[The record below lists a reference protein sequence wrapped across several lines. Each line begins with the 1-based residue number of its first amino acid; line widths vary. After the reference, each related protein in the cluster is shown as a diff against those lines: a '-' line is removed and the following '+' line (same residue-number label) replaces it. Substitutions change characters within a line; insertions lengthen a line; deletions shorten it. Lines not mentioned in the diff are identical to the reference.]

1 MTVLGVSVWRFVV
14 GVIGAELAPVLVL
27 VAAMFVVGTAA
38 GARPSQETAERYG
51 AWIGPIF
58 GAIATGVIAYPLAR
72 HSPRPIPLGLVFG
85 ISVALLDVA
94 LIAAQ
99 RAPFQ
104 MLFVLSALARIAGGV
119 LGGWVAGRGGPA
131 G

>member
-1 MTVLGVSVWRFVV
+1 MTVFGVALWRFVLGVLA
-14 GVIGAELAPVLVL
+14 AELAPVLVL
-27 VAAMFVVGTAA
+27 VFAMFIVGTAA

-58 GAIATGVIAYPLAR
+58 GAIATGVIAFLLAR
-72 HSPRPIPLGLVFG
+72 HSPRPTPLGLVFG

-94 LIAAQ
+94 LIVMQ
-99 RAPFQ
+99 RPAFRWV
-104 MLFVLSALARIAGGV
+104 FVVSALARIAGGV
-119 LGGWVAGRGGPA
+119 LGGWMAARGEPA

>member
-1 MTVLGVSVWRFVV
+1 MTILGVATWRFVLGVLA
-14 GVIGAELAPVLVL
+14 AELAPILVLVL
-27 VAAMFVVGTAA
+27 AMFVVGTAA

-51 AWIGPIF
+51 AWIGPIL
-58 GAIATGVIAYPLAR
+58 GAIATGVIAYLLAR

-94 LIAAQ
+94 LTAAQ

-104 MLFVLSALARIAGGV
+104 VVFVLSALARIAGGV
-119 LGGWVAGRGGPA
+119 LGGWMSARGEPTG
-131 G
+131 